1 MIEVRPEQ
9 YITTAV
15 NGDDVINDG
24 CRGVDA
30 QLKAVDT

>member
-1 MIEVRPEQ
+1 MIEVRPKQ

-15 NGDDVINDG
+15 NGDDVIHNG
-24 CRGVDA
+24 GWCVDT